1 MELFGVGAAEALL
14 VLVITLIVVGPRRF
28 PEIARQGGRWYRMAR
43 RFTADVVGD
52 AKVALE
58 ELEQEV
64 DDSGEGLRSIREI
77 GKELSA
83 GLEDTTRD
91 LTALGRD
98 VERAAGQAGQPA
110 DGQSQADEP
119 EPLATP
125 RLLPSVPRPGGDSD
139 VEEPATED
147 AATAGEDDAAVVVE
161 DAAVDAG
168 EDAAAATVEDDA
180 VDAGDDATE
189 HAARDA
195 VDSTGGADSERASS

>member
-43 RFTADVVGD
+43 RFTAEVVGD
-52 AKVALE
+52 AKLALE

-64 DDSGEGLRSIREI
+64 DESGEGLRSIRDI
-77 GKELSA
+77 GKDLSA

-98 VERAAGQAGQPA
+98 VEQAAEQAGQPA
-110 DGQSQADEP
+110 DGQSRADEP

-125 RLLPSVPRPGGDSD
+125 RLLPSVPRPRGDSD
-139 VEEPATED
+139 FEDEAPGDDAGGDDGTED
-147 AATAGEDDAAVVVE
+147 GARDDRGAADPTRDDPDARDAARDDP
-161 DAAVDAG
+161 DAA
-168 EDAAAATVEDDA
+168 VEDDA
-180 VDAGDDATE
+180 TDADAGAD
-189 HAARDA
+189 
-195 VDSTGGADSERASS
+195 ADSERANS